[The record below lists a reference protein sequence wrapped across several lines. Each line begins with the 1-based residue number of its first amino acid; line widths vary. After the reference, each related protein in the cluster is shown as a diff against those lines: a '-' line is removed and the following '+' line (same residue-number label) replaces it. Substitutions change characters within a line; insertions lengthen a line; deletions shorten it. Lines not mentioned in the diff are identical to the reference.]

1 MQIIHGT
8 TEFELPHK
16 SAIAIGKFDGIHL
29 GHRKLIDNILE
40 QKKNGC
46 LAVVFTFDPSPEAF
60 FSGRAVKEL
69 MTAHEKRSAFEKME
83 IDVLIEFPLN
93 EETAATL
100 PECFV
105 TEYLIGK
112 LKASVIAAGTDISFG
127 NKGAGNAG
135 LLCKMAQNGGYFAQ
149 IIDKVTFEGVEIS
162 STLIREAVNR
172 GDMEKVTALLG
183 TPYRINGTVVYGRK
197 LGRKLGMPT
206 VNLQPSSEKLLPPN
220 GVYCSYAWVDGIRY
234 PAISN
239 VGCKP
244 TVSDEPTVGVETYI
258 YDFDKNVYG
267 TEIAVELLHFKRAE
281 MKFDSTEA
289 LKEQM
294 RKDIDE
300 GIIFHHSFYK

>member
-29 GHRKLIDNILE
+29 GHRKLIDNILA
-40 QKKNGC
+40 QKNNGC
-46 LAVVFTFDPSPEAF
+46 SAVVFTFDPSPEVF
-60 FSGRAVKEL
+60 FSGKAAKEL
-69 MTAHEKRSAFEKME
+69 MTVYEKRTAFDKMG

-93 EETAATL
+93 EETAATQ
-100 PECFV
+100 PERFV

-112 LKASVIAAGTDISFG
+112 LKASVIVAGTDISFG
-127 NKGAGNAG
+127 NKGAGNAE
-135 LLCKMAQNGGYFAQ
+135 LLCEMAQNGGYFAK

-162 STLIREAVNR
+162 STLIREAVSR

-183 TPYRINGTVVYGRK
+183 TPYRISGEVVYGRK

-206 VNLQPSSEKLLPPN
+206 VNLQPSYEKLLPPN
-220 GVYCSYAWVDGIRY
+220 GVYYSYAWVDGIRY

-244 TVSDEPTVGVETYI
+244 TVSDEPSVGVETYI
-258 YDFDKNVYG
+258 YNFDKNVYG
-267 TEIAVELLHFKRAE
+267 REIAVELLCHKRTE
-281 MKFDSTEA
+281 MKFGSTEE

-294 RKDIDE
+294 REDIDE
-300 GIIFHHSFYK
+300 GIIFHNSFL